1 MSPIGESDSSKGVWW
16 VLLALLYTLR
26 ETRVP
31 FTTAVVP
38 KVAFT
43 GFDAAH
49 IAKRRGTIGL
59 EIMVVDVAVVGIA
72 FVLIAAVV
80 ANAVVFDL

>member
-1 MSPIGESDSSKGVWW
+1 M
-16 VLLALLYTLR
+16 LYTLR

-49 IAKRRGTIGL
+49 IAKPARRGTIGL

-72 FVLIAAVV
+72 VVLIAAVV
-80 ANAVVFDL
+80 ANVVMFAL